1 MRGSE
6 VGDEEGQEWGRKGGS
21 WGKVVEKGGKGSKVG
36 D

>member
-1 MRGSE
+1 
-6 VGDEEGQEWGRKGGS
+6 VGDEIEVGYEWGRKGRT